1 MHQSYSSKLLE
12 EAVEEFASLPGIG
25 RKTALRLVLY
35 LLKQDNSVVE
45 RFGNTVLKMKEKIMH
60 CKICHNISDTEIC
73 NICGDSYR
81 DHETV
86 CVVENIRDVM
96 SIENTQQYSG
106 IYHVLGGIISPI
118 DGIGP
123 ADLNI
128 DSLVE
133 KSASNN
139 IREVILALSTTM
151 EGDTTNFYIYKKLKD
166 TPTRVTT
173 LARGVAIGD
182 DLEYADEV
190 TLGRSILHRTNFED
204 TFRS

>member
-1 MHQSYSSKLLE
+1 MHQNYSSKLLE

-35 LLKQDNSVVE
+35 LLKQDNGIVE
-45 RFGNTVLKMKEKIMH
+45 RFGNTVLKMKKEIMH
-60 CKICHNISDTEIC
+60 CRICHNISDTEVC
-73 NICGDSYR
+73 NICSDNFR
-81 DHETV
+81 DHTTV

-96 SIENTQQYSG
+96 SIENTHQYSG

-133 KSASNN
+133 KAANN
-139 IREVILALSTTM
+139 SIREVILALSTTM

-166 TPTRVTT
+166 TAISVTT

-190 TLGRSILHRTNFED
+190 TLGRSILHRTKFED